1 MICLPQ
7 SELDILSR
15 FDLLL
20 SQSTT
25 CSLVQ
30 FCAGLGGTIL
40 TCSSLLP
47 TLLPSLLPSSLAQLI
62 SLTLGQYSAW
72 LVAGQK
78 SVSLWSSLVYLT
90 ACLTNS
96 LALLSSCCLLYTQ
109 VSLAVHHSL
118 ARYHLLAL
126 LLLVAITAAVSALVQ
141 LVVRLCKLSDGG
153 DLDRINLR
161 RGHSTNIINLIGLFD
176 I

>member
-25 CSLVQ
+25 RSLVQ

-40 TCSSLLP
+40 TCSS
-47 TLLPSLLPSSLAQLI
+47 LLPSLLPSSLAQLI

-161 RGHSTNIINLIGLFD
+161 RGQSTNIINLIGLFD